1 MRLRPSILSLI
12 LPLLVVGCIGRDKGG
27 QEGEEF
33 DDNTQGGDGGGSDG
47 GDGGGD
53 GGDGG
58 GGYDGGD
65 GDDGGGDDGRGEGG
79 SDDGD
84 DGDDT
89 GTPVDVDCEAD
100 ENPTIYLSPD
110 DSNSMASP
118 VLARLA
124 LLDGVFDYRYV
135 PIRPWEF
142 MNYATFDYP
151 PAEAGSISLHA
162 AMVPDPARGD
172 NTWALQVGIAAP
184 VRTADDRANI
194 NLTFVLDTS
203 CSMDGAPL
211 RQVREAGTAMA
222 AQLKAG
228 DIVSLVTWSSS
239 AEAVLEGHPVSQPND
254 PVVLSAFS
262 SLNASGGTDLGAG
275 LLTGFHVASTHAST
289 DLINRLVLVSDGGA
303 NMGVTDAEVIGTY
316 VGERDE
322 DGIYVAGMGVGTS
335 GTYNPDLM
343 DDVTDAGRG
352 ASFFIGDDT
361 EAWKIL
367 GDRFISTFDVAAR
380 DVRLELDLPTGFEIV
395 KFSGEE
401 YSTNPD
407 EIEPQ
412 HLSPNDSMVFLQ
424 SIQTRCPESVSD
436 DTVVTIRAT
445 WKDPISM
452 EERTETLDA
461 RFGDLLAADPTLLRK
476 GQAVGATADA
486 LKAWQDDALSTAHK
500 AAAVD
505 AAREQLGTALALDAD
520 DPDLAEL
527 KTMLDAL

>member
-33 DDNTQGGDGGGSDG
+33 EDNTQGGGDGSDGGGSDG
-47 GDGGGD
+47 GDGGGGD

-65 GDDGGGDDGRGEGG
+65 GDGGGDDGRGEGG

-142 MNYATFDYP
+142 MNYATFDYL
-151 PAEAGSISLHA
+151 AEAGSIALHA

-203 CSMDGAPL
+203 CSMDGAP
-211 RQVREAGTAMA
+211 
-222 AQLKAG
+222 
-228 DIVSLVTWSSS
+228 S
-239 AEAVLEGHPVSQPND
+239 ARSARPAPRWLPN
-254 PVVLSAFS
+254 
-262 SLNASGGTDLGAG
+262 
-275 LLTGFHVASTHAST
+275 
-289 DLINRLVLVSDGGA
+289 
-303 NMGVTDAEVIGTY
+303 
-316 VGERDE
+316 
-322 DGIYVAGMGVGTS
+322 
-335 GTYNPDLM
+335 
-343 DDVTDAGRG
+343 
-352 ASFFIGDDT
+352 
-361 EAWKIL
+361 
-367 GDRFISTFDVAAR
+367 
-380 DVRLELDLPTGFEIV
+380 
-395 KFSGEE
+395 
-401 YSTNPD
+401 
-407 EIEPQ
+407 
-412 HLSPNDSMVFLQ
+412 
-424 SIQTRCPESVSD
+424 
-436 DTVVTIRAT
+436 
-445 WKDPISM
+445 
-452 EERTETLDA
+452 
-461 RFGDLLAADPTLLRK
+461 
-476 GQAVGATADA
+476 
-486 LKAWQDDALSTAHK
+486 
-500 AAAVD
+500 
-505 AAREQLGTALALDAD
+505 
-520 DPDLAEL
+520 
-527 KTMLDAL
+527 